1 MNICNKIRASH
12 KTLLPVSGKSRF
24 RLTSKFFPELGAVG
38 PYFTA
43 VVALAAGLRNVRR

>member
-1 MNICNKIRASH
+1 MNICSKIRASR
-12 KTLLPVSGKSRF
+12 KTLPVSGKSRF